1 MKGLNRIFLV
11 LMIFFASSCQGILF
25 DPDARFLRQDNETKE
40 IYLLKE
46 DGQRIYSESAYFFDH
61 ACMSREKWL
70 ELYDLLQDSGAKD
83 QADFIFKKILEN

>member
-1 MKGLNRIFLV
+1 MRKLNRIFLV
-11 LMIFFASSCQGILF
+11 LTIFFASSCQGILF
-25 DPDARFLRQDNETKE
+25 DPDARFLRQDSETRD

-46 DGQRIYSESAYFFDH
+46 DGQRIYPENAHFFDH

-83 QADFIFKKILEN
+83 QADFIFKKINKI